1 MRNGTAYRISYWYT
15 KQRLVVYL
23 YRSDRTIN
31 KYIVYQRYI
40 YSTNKKKTKKKQKRN
55 KLLPIM
61 PNKWLLTTQNNSEIG
76 TNYGKDGNI
85 LYGFRK
91 ELRIHQIKFKIQL
104 NNVLVQTSIK
114 IRFWRFYYF
123 LSLSNDKEYKKKI
136 Y

>member
-1 MRNGTAYRISYWYT
+1 
-15 KQRLVVYL
+15 
-23 YRSDRTIN
+23 
-31 KYIVYQRYI
+31 
-40 YSTNKKKTKKKQKRN
+40 
-55 KLLPIM
+55 M

-114 IRFWRFYYF
+114 IRF
-123 LSLSNDKEYKKKI
+123 
-136 Y
+136 